1 MINLAEK
8 ASLPPGLGLDVEDG
22 EITEDDTVLAP
33 TVSPVENNPA
43 PSTPIQADADAA
55 AANGVSPTAANAH
68 GVLQAHPAGTE
79 PLQPQEIARAKDI
92 VLDLLG
98 WGVTPEYLV
107 DAGVSSAALY
117 AIFKDLNLRL
127 PSNLDMPAANNVVP
141 AALPITEKGALEQ
154 KAAVLPPKLAR
165 P

>member
-1 MINLAEK
+1 M
-8 ASLPPGLGLDVEDG
+8 
-22 EITEDDTVLAP
+22 
-33 TVSPVENNPA
+33 
-43 PSTPIQADADAA
+43 
-55 AANGVSPTAANAH
+55 
-68 GVLQAHPAGTE
+68 
-79 PLQPQEIARAKDI
+79 QPQEIARAKDI

-127 PSNLDMPAANNVVP
+127 PSNLDMPATNTVVSATP
-141 AALPITEKGALEQ
+141 PITEKEALEQ
-154 KAAVLPPKLAR
+154 KSAVLPPKLAR

>member
-1 MINLAEK
+1 MLVRCLKLIQLEPK
-8 ASLPPGLGLDVEDG
+8 L
-22 EITEDDTVLAP
+22 
-33 TVSPVENNPA
+33 VSPYTF
-43 PSTPIQADADAA
+43 PSLVPLALLTH
-55 AANGVSPTAANAH
+55 AH
-68 GVLQAHPAGTE
+68 RAV
-79 PLQPQEIARAKDI
+79 QPQEIARAKDI

-127 PSNLDMPAANNVVP
+127 PSNLDMPAANEVASVTP
-141 AALPITEKGALEQ
+141 PITEKGALEQ
-154 KAAVLPPKLAR
+154 KSAVLPPKLAR